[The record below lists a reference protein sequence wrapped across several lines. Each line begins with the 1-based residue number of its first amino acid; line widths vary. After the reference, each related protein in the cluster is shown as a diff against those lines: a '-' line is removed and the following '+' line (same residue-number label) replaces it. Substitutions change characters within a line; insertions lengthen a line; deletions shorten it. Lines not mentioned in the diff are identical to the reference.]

1 MVTSFVGRRVGPVA
15 VPVRRQPFHVRL
27 PLLVLWWLVKLA
39 AKLVWFIV
47 RSPVAMLMIALVAIG
62 ILAERQFGAPA
73 VVAFYAWLSFMITL
87 AWLKVPS
94 VTRFVRARYRRFW
107 VYRHKWPATMDFAGL
122 NHTRHN
128 GVQYAPVLGK
138 VRCTDTV
145 DRVQV
150 RMLAGQVI
158 EDWGKVSGRLCQ
170 TFGGIDCRVAAVPGK
185 PHDVALTFLIKD
197 PLDRI
202 VQPCYATNDMTAMP
216 VALKEDG
223 DWFKLNIIDTH
234 ILLDGETRSGKSESI
249 WSILD
254 RLRPNVSEGTAQVWA
269 FDAKGGMELAFG
281 ADMFHRF
288 AYGTTDLGDPFE
300 GEFADVLEDA
310 VAMMRER
317 QAVLRGRVRVH
328 TPTKGDPH
336 IVVIIDELAALTG
349 YVGDRDI
356 KRRIA
361 AALSLLLS
369 QGAAVGITVIGA
381 TQDPRKETL
390 PLRDLFPTRVLF
402 RVTEAEHVALIF
414 GRGAYDRGARADE
427 IPESLPGVAYVQI
440 DGVREEVR
448 VRFAHIDDDYIGA
461 KFRYPAM
468 PQRNG
473 DEKEPPELEQ
483 AA

>member
-1 MVTSFVGRRVGPVA
+1 M
-15 VPVRRQPFHVRL
+15 
-27 PLLVLWWLVKLA
+27 
-39 AKLVWFIV
+39 AKLVWFTV

-73 VVAFYAWLSFMITL
+73 VAGFYAWLSFVILL
-87 AWLKVPS
+87 AYLKVPP
-94 VTRFVRARYRRFW
+94 VGRFLRTRYRRLW
-107 VYRHKWPATMDFAGL
+107 IYKHKWPATMDFAGL

-145 DRVQV
+145 DRVQA
-150 RMLAGQVI
+150 RMLAGQVL
-158 EDWGKVSGRLCQ
+158 EDWAKVSGRLSQ

-185 PHDVALTFLIKD
+185 PHDVALSFLIKD
-197 PLDRI
+197 PLDQI
-202 VQPCYATNDMTAMP
+202 VRPCYATNDMTAMP

-223 DWFKLNIIDTH
+223 DWFKLNIVGTH
-234 ILLDGETRSGKSESI
+234 VLLVGATRSGKSSAL

-254 RLRPNVSEGTAQVWA
+254 RLRPNVSDGTAQVWA

-281 ADMFHRF
+281 ADMFTRF
-288 AYGTTDLGDPFE
+288 VYGTTDIGDPFE

-310 VAMMRER
+310 VVVMRER
-317 QAVLRGRVRVH
+317 QATLRGRVRVH
-328 TPTKGDPH
+328 QPTKDEPL

-356 KRRIA
+356 KRRIS
-361 AALSLLLS
+361 AALSLLPS
-369 QGAAVGITVIGA
+369 QGAAVGVTVIGA
-381 TQDPRKETL
+381 VQDPRKETL
-390 PLRDLFPTRVLF
+390 AMRDLFPVRILF
-402 RVTEAEHVALIF
+402 RVTEAEHVMLVF

-427 IPESLPGVAYVQI
+427 IPDSLPGVAYVQI

-468 PQRNG
+468 PQTRNA
-473 DEKEPPELEQ
+473 DAEEPPPGLEQ